1 MKNKRK
7 AILLVGALLCLNLN
21 IFSQNIPLKMN
32 KVSVKKAMTE
42 LKEKSG
48 YSFVY
53 IAGDLD
59 TKKIVDIDAEQ
70 LQEVIEQILEGQNVS
85 YEIKDKNIIIR
96 KKEVEQSM
104 LNEKKLQD
112 ISGLVM
118 DVMGEPEGG
127 NLAASK
133 IRNLEC
139 PSYEICL
146 IDYGCGKFNRK
157 IHIMEQYP

>member
-59 TKKIVDIDAEQ
+59 R
-70 LQEVIEQILEGQNVS
+70 S
-85 YEIKDKNIIIR
+85 
-96 KKEVEQSM
+96 S
-104 LNEKKLQD
+104 
-112 ISGLVM
+112 
-118 DVMGEPEGG
+118 
-127 NLAASK
+127 AASDVYK
-133 IRNLEC
+133 R
-139 PSYEICL
+139 
-146 IDYGCGKFNRK
+146 
-157 IHIMEQYP
+157 QYRR